1 MNAHKSKYTGKQIG
15 AVAKPVSVGGGASL
29 VLTL

>member
-15 AVAKPVSVGGGASL
+15 AVAKPVSVGGGRLSY
-29 VLTL
+29 

>member
-15 AVAKPVSVGGGASL
+15 AVVKPVSVGGGRLSY
-29 VLTL
+29 